1 MCVTLAN
8 APYKLHQ
15 DQQRTIMNTFSI
27 DIENV
32 TVAYHRKVALH
43 SASLQLKAG
52 TICGLV
58 GMNGAGK
65 STLFKAV
72 MGFVKPV
79 SGRVLINGLP
89 IRLVQKNNLVAYV
102 PQTEEVD
109 WNFPVSV
116 YDVVMMGRYGYMNF
130 LRIPSV
136 QDKQAVRDSLE
147 RVEMWEMRD
156 RQIGEL
162 SGGQKKRTFFARALA
177 QQAKVLLL
185 DEPFAGVDVKTE
197 KLMINLLME
206 LRDAGYTILIST
218 HDLDSITT
226 FCDQVVLINRTIL
239 AYGETS
245 EVFTEENL
253 SRTFGGSVIDLSRS
267 KIITTL
273 GGLCWETI
281 RNSHNGISELVYS
294 TLAIWVYGQSD
305 FGECLGRDCLF
316 SAILLH
322 DP

>member
-1 MCVTLAN
+1 M
-8 APYKLHQ
+8 
-15 DQQRTIMNTFSI
+15 DTISI

-32 TVAYHRKVALH
+32 TVAYHGKVALH
-43 SASLQLKAG
+43 KASLQLKAG

-72 MGFVKPV
+72 MGFVKPLG
-79 SGRVLINGLP
+79 GRVLINGLP
-89 IRLVQKNNLVAYV
+89 IRLVQKSNLVAYV
-102 PQTEEVD
+102 PQSEEVD

-116 YDVVMMGRYGYMNF
+116 YEVVMMGRYGYMNL
-130 LRIPSV
+130 LRIPKAVDKLAV
-136 QDKQAVRDSLE
+136 QESLE

-162 SGGQKKRTFFARALA
+162 SGGRTFFARALA
-177 QQAKVLLL
+177 QRANVLLL

-197 KLMINLLME
+197 KMMIHLLME
-206 LRDAGYTILIST
+206 LRDVGYTVLIST
-218 HDLDSITT
+218 HDLSSITT

-253 SRTFGGSVIDLSRS
+253 SRTFGGSIFDLSRS
-267 KIITTL
+267 KIQLTQTTQNKQ
-273 GGLCWETI
+273 EK
-281 RNSHNGISELVYS
+281 
-294 TLAIWVYGQSD
+294 Q
-305 FGECLGRDCLF
+305 
-316 SAILLH
+316 
-322 DP
+322 